1 MDLENKISFKSAE
14 ILLNLGCVNF
24 SPKKQFKLTSGKFSP
39 VYCDCR
45 RLISFP
51 KERKKL
57 INYAVQKIKN
67 SKNFK
72 KINNIAGGESAGIPF
87 ATLIAEKLKYP
98 MVYIRKEQKKF
109 GRTSQ
114 IEGLIKKNDIVLL
127 VEDLM
132 TDGGSKVRFLEA
144 VEKVNAETKLI
155 FVIFNYG
162 IKNKFFDFKRKKI
175 DLICLTNWAT
185 LLKVGIIK
193 KLINKSDLEII
204 QEFLFSIGVKS

>member
-1 MDLENKISFKSAE
+1 MTDVERHLYDNWINRKWCTFK
-14 ILLNLGCVNF
+14 
-24 SPKKQFKLTSGKFSP
+24 
-39 VYCDCR
+39 
-45 RLISFP
+45 
-51 KERKKL
+51 
-57 INYAVQKIKN
+57 KN

-114 IEGLIKKNDIVLL
+114 IEGLIKKNDRVLL

>member
-24 SPKKQFKLTSGKFSP
+24 SPKKQFKLTSGKSSP

-57 INYAVQKIKN
+57 IKYAIQKIKN
-67 SKNFK
+67 SKKFN

-87 ATLIAEKLKYP
+87 ATLIAEKLRYP
-98 MVYIRKEQKKF
+98 MIYIRKEKKKF

-114 IEGLIKKNDIVLL
+114 IEGLIKKNDKILL

-132 TDGGSKVRFLEA
+132 TDGGSKINFVEA
-144 VEKVNAETKLI
+144 INEVNAEVKAI
-155 FVIFNYG
+155 FVIFIKRNYVS
-162 IKNKFFDFKRKKI
+162 KI
-175 DLICLTNWAT
+175 NY
-185 LLKVGIIK
+185 
-193 KLINKSDLEII
+193 
-204 QEFLFSIGVKS
+204 